1 MRGALELIN
10 LSVHALDPVN
20 RNKSDTDLGTQVYA
34 YRYTAQS
41 CPITL
46 LSLDVASQ
54 AMDDKGCRELQNAAR
69 LSVVTSAGRTDSY
82 AVYIVSLERV
92 LLCCESP

>member
-20 RNKSDTDLGTQVYA
+20 RNKSDTDLGTQVYR

-41 CPITL
+41 CTNHL
-46 LSLDVASQ
+46 AVAGCGVSSQ

-82 AVYIVSLERV
+82 AV
-92 LLCCESP
+92 